1 MCKNVL
7 IGKIYTSVNS
17 GSYNVAKG
25 EKREN
30 IKMKQSFEAREIRN
44 LSKFKSALV
53 FSKIA
58 GTDETSFYPTI
69 PSASIFK
76 CICNSQTSTLNPHYK
91 YSVPGD

>member
-7 IGKIYTSVNS
+7 IGKIYTNVNF
-17 GSYNVAKG
+17 GSLIVAKG
-25 EKREN
+25 EKRKN
-30 IKMKQSFEAREIRN
+30 IKMKQRFEAREIRS
-44 LSKFKSALV
+44 LRKFKSALV

-58 GTDETSFYPTI
+58 GTDETSFDQTI